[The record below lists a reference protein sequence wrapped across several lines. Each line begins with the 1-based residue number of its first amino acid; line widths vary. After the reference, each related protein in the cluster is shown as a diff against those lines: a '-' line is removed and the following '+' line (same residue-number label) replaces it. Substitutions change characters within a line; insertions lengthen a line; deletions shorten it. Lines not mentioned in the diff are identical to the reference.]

1 MSIYLSLFFTAALQS
16 FSIVDSLPH
25 STSHF
30 TQGLNFNGKEWIES
44 TGLHGKSFL
53 YRKTLSGQVLDS
65 ISLDER
71 YFGEGSVQVGDV
83 IFWLTWKNR
92 KGFIYDA
99 KPFQLR
105 GSFRIPSEGWGL
117 SFWNG
122 TLLMSNG
129 SHELYRLSPGDFRVV
144 QVINVLDGNKPIK
157 NLNELEVVGNT
168 LYANIW
174 QSDSIAIIDLPSGK
188 VRAYLDLSEL
198 SQRIRKSHRNVDV
211 LNGIAVDGDF
221 LWITG
226 KNWPKIYKLKS
237 PSFKHQK

>member
-1 MSIYLSLFFTAALQS
+1 
-16 FSIVDSLPH
+16 
-25 STSHF
+25 
-30 TQGLNFNGKEWIES
+30 
-44 TGLHGKSFL
+44 
-53 YRKTLSGQVLDS
+53 
-65 ISLDER
+65 
-71 YFGEGSVQVGDV
+71 
-83 IFWLTWKNR
+83 
-92 KGFIYDA
+92 
-99 KPFQLR
+99 
-105 GSFRIPSEGWGL
+105 
-117 SFWNG
+117 
-122 TLLMSNG
+122 MSNG
-129 SHELYRLSPGDFRVV
+129 SHELYRLSPGVFRVV